1 MLAVGKASL
10 VDLLHPVHG
19 EGGDLPV
26 GQRDVDPVPGVQ
38 VLEVVEH
45 RDAGERIHVAE
56 DDRRAA
62 LAGRRAVP
70 VPAGQVVVVERRHL
84 HRAVRVLAD
93 LHHRRVDVDAR
104 DADADRN
111 RAGQRLSLRV
121 VGQPRRDGRHRCRGV
136 GRPGIGGRASN
147 SPNAATP
154 TPPAHS
160 TAAARAVPRAHRP
173 SGLRRWRGQVQRRL
187 GEPSCA
193 SGGRRTDQGRP
204 TPARPRRRPRPAD
217 RYRRRRCCRRRRC
230 WRRPTGRPTDWR

>member
-10 VDLLHPVHG
+10 GPSHPVHG

-45 RDAGERIHVAE
+45 RDGGERIHVAE

-70 VPAGQVVVVERRHL
+70 VPAGQVVVVERRYL
-84 HRAVRVLAD
+84 HRAVRVQAD

-136 GRPGIGGRASN
+136 SRPGIGGRTEQPERDHAGTAPAQHSCGEGGTEGQPAQWLASVARLVQRCLGGRLA
-147 SPNAATP
+147 PAAEGEQTQTGRQQRDCGAARDQRTATP
-154 TPPAHS
+154 TD
-160 TAAARAVPRAHRP
+160 AAAAAGVGAA
-173 SGLRRWRGQVQRRL
+173 RR
-187 GEPSCA
+187 
-193 SGGRRTDQGRP
+193 GGR
-204 TPARPRRRPRPAD
+204 D
-217 RYRRRRCCRRRRC
+217 R
-230 WRRPTGRPTDWR
+230 